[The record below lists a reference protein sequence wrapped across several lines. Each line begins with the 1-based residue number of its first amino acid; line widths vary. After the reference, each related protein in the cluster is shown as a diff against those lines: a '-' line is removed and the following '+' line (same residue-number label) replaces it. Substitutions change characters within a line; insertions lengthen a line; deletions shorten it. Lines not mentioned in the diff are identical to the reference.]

1 MNIPY
6 SRQSMNEDDIEAV
19 AATLRSDWLT
29 TGPAVDAF
37 EDALQLATQSSGAV
51 VLSSGTA
58 ALHAAY
64 AVAGVGAGRD
74 VATSPLTFAS
84 TAYTALQLGA
94 RVHFIDVDE
103 AYLTLDPRLV
113 EDSLPPETSV
123 VTTVDY
129 AGHPSDIPSLRE
141 AVGESVAILQDAAH
155 SLGGIREGLPVGSEA
170 DLTIFS
176 FHPVKSIT
184 TAEGGAVTFRDPK
197 LKQSLT
203 EFRSHGIVRD
213 PSRFRHRT
221 EGPWHQELQ
230 TFGFNYRLPDVLA
243 ALGLSQL
250 QRLTHF
256 IGRRNELAN
265 RYIESLEELS
275 DIILPQVRPGSTSAW
290 HLFPIRILGGRR
302 LEVFEGLKAAGIS
315 PQVHYFPVHLHP
327 LFEDLG
333 YKRGMCPV
341 AERAYEE
348 LLSIPLYPTLDES
361 EQDRVTEQLRKLL
374 K

>member
-1 MNIPY
+1 
-6 SRQSMNEDDIEAV
+6 MNEADIEAV
-19 AATLRSDWLT
+19 AEALRSDWLT

-37 EDALQLATQSSGAV
+37 EDALRQTAQSSGAV
-51 VLSSGTA
+51 VMSSGTA

-64 AVAGVGAGRD
+64 AVAGIGPGQDLV
-74 VATSPLTFAS
+74 TSPLTFAS

-94 RVHFIDVDE
+94 RVHFIDVDGV
-103 AYLTLDPRLV
+103 YLTLDPKLV
-113 EDSLPPETSV
+113 GEGLPSQTSV

-129 AGHPSDIPSLRE
+129 AGLPSDIPSLRE
-141 AVGESVAILQDAAH
+141 AVGGSVTIVQDAAH
-155 SLGGIREGLPVGSEA
+155 SLGGMREGSPVGNEA

-184 TAEGGAVTFRDPK
+184 TAEGGAVVFLDPA
-197 LKQSLT
+197 LKHPLS

-213 PSRFRHRT
+213 PGRLRHSK

-230 TFGFNYRLPDVLA
+230 SFGFNYRMPDVLA

-250 QRLTHF
+250 KRLSGF
-256 IGRRNELAN
+256 VRRRNALAH
-265 RYIESLEELS
+265 RYLEALG
-275 DIILPQVRPGSTSAW
+275 DLPFVVLPQVRPGSTSAW

-302 LEVFEGLKAAGIS
+302 LEVFEALREVGITS
-315 PQVHYFPVHLHP
+315 QVHYFPVHLHP

-348 LLSIPLYPTLDES
+348 LLSIPLYPTLEES
-361 EQDRVTEQLRKLL
+361 DQDRVIEQLRSILR
-374 K
+374 